1 MRVCAIDDV
10 VGMIADKYGRKSALG
25 LSLIGTIVS
34 YLSITMATSIPLLF
48 LRYQLSFSTIINTMQ
63 PRY

>member
-1 MRVCAIDDV
+1 M
-10 VGMIADKYGRKSALG
+10 GMIADKYGRKSALG